1 MMHSLPVMAAWLL
14 PVSGYTVYSV
24 LILLS
29 SLGILG
35 YALCA
40 FSHARLQ
47 DADVQELERL
57 HREGLLSP
65 NSTLEQDF
73 RTISYLLDTIAPAV
87 YMRQEIWVR
96 LYYYV
101 LRISRLT
108 VSYSASLELELRR
121 LVAHQSHNYRIACG
135 RLAEIRAS

>member
-1 MMHSLPVMAAWLL
+1 MLTLSLAANWFE
-14 PVSGYTVYSV
+14 PVSGYTLYSG

-65 NSTLEQDF
+65 NSSLEEDF
-73 RTISYLLDTIAPAV
+73 RTVSYLLDTIAPAV
-87 YMRQEIWVR
+87 YMRQEVWVR
-96 LYYYV
+96 LYYWV
-101 LRISRLT
+101 LRVSRMT
-108 VSYSASLELELRR
+108 VSYSAGLELELRR
-121 LVAHQSHNYRIACG
+121 LVAHQSYNYRIACS
-135 RLAEIRAS
+135 RLAEIRAT